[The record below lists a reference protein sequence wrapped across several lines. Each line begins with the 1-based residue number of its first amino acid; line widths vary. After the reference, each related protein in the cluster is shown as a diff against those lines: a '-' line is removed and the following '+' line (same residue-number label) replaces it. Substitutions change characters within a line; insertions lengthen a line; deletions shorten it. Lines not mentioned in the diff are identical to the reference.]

1 MNKRKIAIF
10 VEGDTELIFVRNFL
24 NTWYNYDANI
34 LGMECYKLHSNQP
47 CPVPY
52 STGSRDS
59 ENFYQIIIVGNDNI
73 ASKVLS
79 RAEEL
84 GKASFSSIIG
94 LRDMYCDA
102 YHKHSIHGRVVS
114 SELNDKFKQKV
125 QETIDYSKLPNKSDI
140 HIHFAIMEV
149 EAWLLGIDSL
159 LTYIDSALD
168 MIAIRERLDLD
179 LSEDPE
185 TTIYHPAYKLEQ
197 LFALADKQ
205 YGKHTD
211 VTEKLLSQLTK
222 IDYEQLYHSGKCCSF
237 HEFVDLIL
245 Y

>member
-1 MNKRKIAIF
+1 MNKRKITIF

-24 NTWYNYDANI
+24 NTWYNYDANT
-34 LGMECYKLHSNQP
+34 LGVECYKLQSNQP
-47 CPVPY
+47 NPVPY
-52 STGSRDS
+52 SIGSRNS

-84 GKASFSSIIG
+84 GKAGFSSIIG

-102 YHKHSIHGRVVS
+102 YHKHSPHGRIVS
-114 SELNDKFKQKV
+114 SELNDRFKQKI
-125 QETIDYSKLPNKSDI
+125 QETINYSQLPNKRDI

-149 EAWLLGIDSL
+149 EAWLLGIENL
-159 LTYIDSALD
+159 LTYINS
-168 MIAIRERLDLD
+168 ELDL
-179 LSEDPE
+179 LSVKEQIGLDILKDPE

-211 VTEKLLSQLTK
+211 VTEKLLSQLMRT
-222 IDYEQLYHSGKCCSF
+222 DYEQLYCSGKCRSF

-245 Y
+245 

>member
-1 MNKRKIAIF
+1 MNKRKITIF

-24 NTWYNYDANI
+24 NTWYNYDANS
-34 LGMECYKLHSNQP
+34 LGMECYKLQSNRP
-47 CPVPY
+47 NPVPY
-52 STGSRDS
+52 FIGSRDS

-73 ASKVLS
+73 ASKILS

-84 GKASFSSIIG
+84 GKAGFSTIVG
-94 LRDMYCDA
+94 LRDMYCDT
-102 YHKHSIHGRVVS
+102 YHKHLTHGRIVS
-114 SELNDKFKQKV
+114 SELNDKFKQIA
-125 QETIDYSKLPNKSDI
+125 QETIDNTLLPNKSTI

-149 EAWLLGIDSL
+149 EAWLLGIESL
-159 LTYIDSALD
+159 LTYLDSKLD
-168 MIAIRERLDLD
+168 MKTIKEQLGLD

-211 VTEKLLSQLTK
+211 VTEKLLSKLMKT
-222 IDYEQLYHSGKCCSF
+222 DYEQLYHSGKCYSF
-237 HEFVDLIL
+237 HEFVDLII
-245 Y
+245 